1 MKEAFLWEVGI
12 LALTKDEFKLKMRK
26 ARNAFI
32 RAQNKEDEI
41 YRLIDSEYNNL
52 DLSRIPSKAENAD
65 NLYEAISCYLSY
77 GEYNID
83 LLWEELQF
91 GLNKSNETE
100 VL

>member
-1 MKEAFLWEVGI
+1 M
-12 LALTKDEFKLKMRK
+12 ALTKDEFKLKMRK

-32 RAQNKEDEI
+32 RAQNKEDEL
-41 YRLIDSEYNNL
+41 YYLIDSEYNNL
-52 DLSRIPSKAENAD
+52 DLSHIPTKAENAD

-83 LLWEELQF
+83 SLWEELQF

-100 VL
+100 DSYV